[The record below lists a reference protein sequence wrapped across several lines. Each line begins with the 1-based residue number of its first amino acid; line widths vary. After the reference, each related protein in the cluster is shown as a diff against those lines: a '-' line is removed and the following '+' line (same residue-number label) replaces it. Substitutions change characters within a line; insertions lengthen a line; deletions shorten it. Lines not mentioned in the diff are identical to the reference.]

1 MATYKYNQYLIK
13 VDHAA
18 FDAIH
23 KPSAET
29 PFSGIYRCM
38 GCDTEIVSEKSRPL
52 PPQNHHQH
60 TLEQGEIRWR
70 LVTYADHKHKQ

>member
-1 MATYKYNQYLIK
+1 MATYKYPEYLSK
-13 VDHAA
+13 LDHAA

-23 KPSAET
+23 GPGAET

-38 GCDTEIVSEKSRPL
+38 GCNREIAANQKQPF

-60 TLEQGEIRWR
+60 SQQQGNVRWR
-70 LVTYADHKHKQ
+70 LIAYADHEPKG